1 MRKSESDTD
10 MDERTLS
17 AALQHIDADIAAW
30 MAERATPG
38 LALAVTDRAGLL
50 AERSYGLAD
59 LAAGAP
65 VTPQTWFQHGSIG
78 KSFTAIVT
86 LQLVDEGVLDLH
98 APVTQYLPWFA
109 VGGGQAPITLHHLLT
124 HTAGLPAGS
133 DLSPDQRYENW
144 ALREV
149 PAAPPGA
156 RMRYSNVGY
165 RVLGQALER
174 VTGQS
179 YRELV
184 THRILQPLRMR
195 DTSAVIDNSTRG
207 RQAIPYL
214 DYFND
219 RPWRPAHGFAP
230 APWFETNSADG
241 SLVGT
246 AADLATYLRMLL
258 NGGVGPEGR
267 ILSPEAFALLTAPH
281 ATVDWGTYGYGLLVG
296 EENGREGIG
305 HNGGMVGFIAAMRGD
320 VATGLGVV
328 LFTNCMQGLGDL
340 AEHLLATLVAAHDD
354 APLPQLPAAPP
365 IDLAAYAGTYGSAG
379 DTVTATV
386 EHDALT
392 LRWGAARLPL
402 EPLGIPPEPDAFLA
416 TEPGY
421 DLVPFRFARG
431 EDGAITGLAHGA
443 HWFPAP
449 GDHGPTA
456 FETPPEWAAYPGHYR
471 AHNPWTPGFRVVL
484 RQGALRLIHPWGEEA
499 TLVPDGDAFVADNEP
514 EGPERFSFDTI
525 VDGQALRAGSPGS
538 EMYYRFFTD

>member
-1 MRKSESDTD
+1 
-10 MDERTLS
+10 MDEQTLS
-17 AALQHIDADIAAW
+17 AALTRIDADVAAW
-30 MAERATPG
+30 MAARATPG

-50 AERSYGLAD
+50 AERSYGVAD

-78 KSFTAIVT
+78 KSFSAIVT

-98 APVTQYLPWFA
+98 APVTAYLPWFA
-109 VGGGQAPITLHHLLT
+109 VGGGHAPITLHHLLT
-124 HTAGLPAGS
+124 HTSGLPAGS

-149 PAAPPGA
+149 PAAPPGS

-174 VTGQS
+174 VTGQT

-184 THRILQPLRMR
+184 TQRILQPLGMR

-214 DYFND
+214 EYYGD

-230 APWFETNSADG
+230 APWFETNTADG

-258 NGGVGPEGR
+258 NGGVGPDGR
-267 ILSPEAFALLTAPH
+267 ILSPEGYALLTAPH
-281 ATVDWGTYGYGLLVG
+281 AEASWATYGYGLFVG
-296 EENGREGIG
+296 EANGRARIG
-305 HNGGMVGFIAAMRGD
+305 HNGGMVGFMAAMRGD

-328 LFTNCMQGLGDL
+328 LFTNCAQGVGSL
-340 AEHLLATLVAAHDD
+340 AQELLATLVAAQEGT
-354 APLPQLPAAPP
+354 PLLPPVPP
-365 IDLAAYAGTYGSAG
+365 PPVDLSVYAGTYGAG
-379 DTVTATV
+379 DDVVTATV
-386 EHDALT
+386 EDGALT
-392 LRWGAARLPL
+392 LQWGAARLPL
-402 EPLGIPPEPDAFLA
+402 ELFDIPPAPDWFLA
-416 TEPGY
+416 TAPGY
-421 DLVPFRFARG
+421 DLVPFQFQRG
-431 EDGAITGLAHGA
+431 EDGVITGLSHGA

-449 GDHGPTA
+449 GHDDPA
-456 FETPPEWAAYPGHYR
+456 ADETPPEWAAYPGHYR

-499 TLVPDGDAFVADNEP
+499 VLVPDGSGAFVADNEP
-514 EGPERFSFDTI
+514 EGPERFIFDTI

-538 EMYYRFFTD
+538 EMYYRFFTE